1 MAGIGVKLTKI
12 YEKNTI
18 ATDLYGFFYSSLM
31 TVAPMFL
38 VIGVIILIQ
47 WVMGFSDSLYSS
59 RELFAST
66 VLYIFIFSLLSASP
80 FNAVLSR
87 YLSDIIFDEHYED
100 IMPCFYVGLLMNVVM
115 GLCLAVPFCIHEYLT
130 GLVPLYY
137 VFTGFC
143 GFLTLLMV
151 FYSMLYLNITKDYSK
166 ISLFFLIGMTVSFI
180 LAWILHRIFGWEITY
195 TILFSLVVGFSIIGS
210 LEFALLR
217 SYFRQNSRRYK
228 PVLRYFKKYWQLVA
242 ANFLYTLGLYIHN
255 FVFWTTPE
263 HLIVVRSF
271 VSHQSYDMATCLAMF
286 TNISATIIF
295 ISRIEMNFHDRYK
308 AYSEAVIGG
317 RGMDVENAKSRMF
330 LQLAD
335 EILSLSRIQFIITVV
350 VFLFCIVV
358 LPQFGF
364 GGSVMRI
371 YPMLSLGYYILFL
384 MYAEILFLYY
394 FNDLTGAVITT
405 ASFALF
411 TCLGAILST
420 HFTEVWYGTG
430 LVIGAFVGFSAGYA
444 RLRWVER
451 NLDAH
456 VFCAG
461 HILKRH
467 EGAMPS
473 NLVYDRD
480 KGIVPE
486 GAKA

>member
-18 ATDLYGFFYSSLM
+18 ASDLYGFFYSSLL
-31 TVAPMFL
+31 TVAPMFV
-38 VIGVIILIQ
+38 VIGVIILVQIIL
-47 WVMGFSDSLYSS
+47 GFSNTMYAD

-80 FNAVLSR
+80 LNAVLSR

-100 IMPCFYVGLLMNVVM
+100 IMACYYVGLLMNVII

-151 FYSMLYLNITKDYSK
+151 FYSMLYLNITKDYAR
-166 ISLFFLIGMTVSFI
+166 ISLFFIIGMSVTFVFS
-180 LAWILHRIFGWEITY
+180 WILVRFFGWEITY
-195 TILFSLVVGFSIIGS
+195 TIPFSLVIGFLIIGS
-210 LEFALLR
+210 LEFAQIR
-217 SYFRQNSRRYK
+217 SYFRENSRNYRA
-228 PVLRYFKKYWQLVA
+228 VLRYFKKYWQLVL

-271 VSHQSYDMATCLAMF
+271 VSHTSYDMASCLAMF

-295 ISRIEMNFHDRYK
+295 ISRIEMNFHERYK

-317 RGMDVENAKSRMF
+317 RGMDVENTKSRMF

-335 EILSLSRIQFIITVV
+335 EIMSLSRIQFIVTVV
-350 VFLFCIVV
+350 VFLMCLVI

-364 GGSVMRI
+364 GGSTMRI

-394 FNDLTGAVITT
+394 FNELTGAVLTT
-405 ASFALF
+405 LSFALF

-420 HFTEVWYGTG
+420 HFTEIWYGTG
-430 LVIGAFVGFSAGYA
+430 LVIGAYVGLTVGYI
-444 RLRWVER
+444 RLRWIER
-451 NLDAH
+451 NLDTH
-456 VFCAG
+456 IFCSG
-461 HILKRH
+461 HILKPGD
-467 EGAMPS
+467 GAQPS
-473 NLVYDRD
+473 NLIFDRHR
-480 KGIVPE
+480 GIAPE
-486 GAKA
+486 AAE

>member
-1 MAGIGVKLTKI
+1 MAGIGVKLNKI

-47 WVMGFSDSLYSS
+47 WVMGYSDTLYSS
-59 RELFAST
+59 RELFACT

-80 FNAVLSR
+80 LNAVLSR

-100 IMPCFYVGLLMNVVM
+100 IMPCYYVGLLMNVII
-115 GLCLAVPFCIHEYLT
+115 GLCLAIPFCIHEYMT

-166 ISLFFLIGMTVSFI
+166 ISLFFLIGMSISFI
-180 LAWILHRIFGWEITY
+180 LAWILIKGFGWEVTY
-195 TILFSLVVGFSIIGS
+195 SILFSLVIGFHVIGS
-210 LEFALLR
+210 LEFAQIR
-217 SYFRQNSRRYK
+217 SYFRENSRRYK
-228 PVLRYFKKYWQLVA
+228 AVLIYFKKYWQLVL
-242 ANFLYTLGLYIHN
+242 ANFLYTLGLYVHN

-271 VSHQSYDMATCLAMF
+271 VTHQAYDMATCLAMF

-295 ISRIEMNFHDRYK
+295 ISRIEMNFHERYK

-317 RGMDVENAKSRMF
+317 RGMDIENTKSRMF
-330 LQLAD
+330 LQLGD
-335 EILSLSRIQFIITVV
+335 EIMSLSRIQFIVTVV
-350 VFLFCIVV
+350 VFLLCLVI
-358 LPQFGF
+358 LPQLGF

-371 YPMLSLGYYILFL
+371 YPMLALGYYILFL

-394 FNDLTGAVITT
+394 FNDLTGAVLTT
-405 ASFALF
+405 FLFALSVGLF
-411 TCLGAILST
+411 AFIST
-420 HFTEVWYGTG
+420 HFTEIWYGTG
-430 LVIGAFVGFSAGYA
+430 LVIGAYIGLLTGYF
-444 RLRWVER
+444 RLRWVEK

-456 VFCAG
+456 IFCAG
-461 HILKRH
+461 HILKQA
-467 EGAMPS
+467 EGPMPS
-473 NLVYDRD
+473 NLVFDRA
-480 KGIVPE
+480 KGIAPGDAE
-486 GAKA
+486 

>member
-1 MAGIGVKLTKI
+1 MAGIGVKLNKI

-47 WVMGFSDSLYSS
+47 WLLGFSESS
-59 RELFAST
+59 YANRELFAST

-80 FNAVLSR
+80 LNAVLSR
-87 YLSDIIFDEHYED
+87 FLSDTIFDERYQD
-100 IMPCFYVGLLMNVVM
+100 IMPCYYVGLLMNVVL
-115 GLCLAVPFCIHEYLT
+115 GLCLAIPFCIHEYLT

-143 GFLTLLMV
+143 GFLALLMV
-151 FYSMLYLNITKDYSK
+151 FYSMLYLNITKDYQK
-166 ISLFFLIGMTVSFI
+166 ISLFFLMGMTVTFI
-180 LAWILHRIFGWEITY
+180 LSWILIRFFHWEVTY
-195 TILFSLVVGFSIIGS
+195 TILFSLVVGFLIIGS
-210 LEFALLR
+210 LEFAQIR
-217 SYFRQNSRRYK
+217 SYFRENSRQYK
-228 PVLRYFKKYWQLVA
+228 RVLEYFRKYWQLVA
-242 ANFLYTLGLYIHN
+242 ANFFYTLGLFIHN

-271 VSHQSYDMATCLAMF
+271 YSHTSYDMASCLAMF

-317 RGMDVENAKSRMF
+317 RGMDVENTKSRMF
-330 LQLAD
+330 LQLGD
-335 EILSLSRIQFIITVV
+335 EIMSLARIQFIITVV
-350 VFLFCIVV
+350 VFLLCLVI

-364 GGSVMRI
+364 GGSTMRI

-394 FNDLTGAVITT
+394 FNDLTGSVITT
-405 ASFALF
+405 GIFAAATL
-411 TCLGAILST
+411 LGAIVST
-420 HFTEVWYGTG
+420 HFTEIWYGSG
-430 LVIGAFVGFSAGYA
+430 LVFGAYIGFMTGYI

-451 NLDAH
+451 NLDTH
-456 VFCAG
+456 IFCSG
-461 HILKRH
+461 HILKQ
-467 EGAMPS
+467 GIGQKPS
-473 NLVYDRD
+473 NLVFDRAR
-480 KGIVPE
+480 GIAPE
-486 GAKA
+486 ASE

>member
-1 MAGIGVKLTKI
+1 MAGIGVKLNKI

-18 ATDLYGFFYSSLM
+18 ASDLYGFFYSSLL

-47 WVMGFSDSLYSS
+47 WVMGFSNSMYST

-66 VLYIFIFSLLSASP
+66 VLYVFIFSLLSASP
-80 FNAVLSR
+80 LNAVLSR

-100 IMPCFYVGLLMNVVM
+100 IMPCYYVGLLMNVVI
-115 GLCLAVPFCIHEYLT
+115 GLILAVPFCVHEYLT

-137 VFTGFC
+137 VCTGFC

-151 FYSMLYLNITKDYSK
+151 FYSMLYLNISKDYSK
-166 ISLFFLIGMTVSFI
+166 ISLFFLIGMGFSF
-180 LAWILHRIFGWEITY
+180 LMALCLVKLLGWEVTY
-195 TILFSLVVGFSIIGS
+195 SILLSLTVGFHLIAS
-210 LEFALLR
+210 LEFAQIR
-217 SYFRQNSRRYK
+217 SYFRENSRRYK
-228 PVLRYFKKYWQLVA
+228 PVLQYFKKYWQLVA

-255 FVFWTTPE
+255 FVFWTTPD

-271 VSHQSYDMATCLAMF
+271 VSHQNYDMATCLAMF

-295 ISRIEMNFHDRYK
+295 ISRIEMNFHERYK

-317 RGMDVENAKSRMF
+317 RGMDVENTKSRMF

-335 EILSLSRIQFIITVV
+335 EITSLSRIQFIVTVV
-350 VFLFCIVV
+350 VFLLCLVL

-371 YPMLSLGYYILFL
+371 YPMLALGYYILFL

-405 ASFALF
+405 LMFALT
-411 TCLGAILST
+411 TCLGAFVST
-420 HFTEVWYGTG
+420 HFTEIWYGTG
-430 LVIGAFVGFSAGYA
+430 LVIGAFIGFSTGYA
-444 RLRWVER
+444 RLRWIER
-451 NLDAH
+451 NLDVH
-456 VFCAG
+456 VFCNG
-461 HILKRH
+461 HILKQG
-467 EGAMPS
+467 EGPMPS

-480 KGIVPE
+480 RGIAPG
-486 GAKA
+486 GAQ